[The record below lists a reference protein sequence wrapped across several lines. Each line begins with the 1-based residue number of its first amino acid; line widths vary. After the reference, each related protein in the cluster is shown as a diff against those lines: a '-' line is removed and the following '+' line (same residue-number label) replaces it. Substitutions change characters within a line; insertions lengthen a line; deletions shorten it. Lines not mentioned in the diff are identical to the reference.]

1 MASILVVDDHPLV
14 TEGIESVLARAEDLQ
29 VVGICHSGR
38 AALQAVQELRVD
50 LVLLDVR
57 LGDVDGSQVAWALR
71 RSSPDTRIVM
81 LTAFDDP
88 EILRSCLEAGACGVL
103 LKGSLDLDLVGA
115 LREALRGGIVIDD
128 TVGRA
133 LERAGALLEQA
144 VAPVVTPIRPREV
157 EVLKLMAM
165 GMTTKDV
172 AAELHLSVNTVRSYT
187 QTLMEKLGAHTRVQA
202 IVVAKRMQLI

>member
-1 MASILVVDDHPLV
+1 MASVLVVDDHPLV

-38 AALQAVQELRVD
+38 AALQAVQELEVD

-103 LKGSLDLDLVGA
+103 LKGSLDLDLVG
-115 LREALRGGIVIDD
+115 ALRGGIVIDD